1 MKEYILVVDDE
12 QSLRQFLEIF
22 LEKEGYEVDTAASLE
37 EAEQAIGRN
46 VYDLVLTDLRMSGED
61 DGLKVLRAAIQK
73 NPSTEVVVMTAY
85 AEHKSAVEAMK
96 LGAYDYVD
104 KEALNLGADCITKPF
119 DLGQMRDFIR
129 KAIARKETAEIRTRA
144 LREEVLE
151 TSSYEGIVGRCE
163 PMLKIFE
170 MIERVAPTNANVMIM
185 GESGTGKELVAAA
198 LHSRSDRRD
207 FPFVPINCAAIP
219 ETLMESELFGHMRGA
234 FTGAVQQKM
243 GLFEQAHRGTLFLDE
258 VGELPPNMQSK
269 LLRAIQERSFRRIG
283 GNDDISVDV
292 RILCASKQNLEDLMK
307 GGAFRD
313 DLFFRLNVIQIV
325 VPGLRERRE
334 DIPTLV
340 RHFLTK
346 FGEKTG
352 KRIARIDGEAMRAL
366 LSYDFPGNVRELEN
380 ILERAT
386 IIETKDVISL
396 ESLPPNVTK
405 MGIREEASIP
415 FYPEL
420 ADGEVVSLD
429 EEMDRLE
436 KTMLLKAL
444 EKTGGNKTE
453 AAKLL
458 NISFRS
464 MRYRLEKH
472 GIE

>member
-151 TSSYEGIVGRCE
+151 TSVYEGIVGRCE
-163 PMLKIFE
+163 VMLKIFE

-234 FTGAVQQKM
+234 FTGAVQQKK

-292 RILCASKQNLEDLMK
+292 RILCASKQNLEELMK

-313 DLFFRLNVIQIV
+313 DLYFRLNVIQIV

-396 ESLPPNVTK
+396 ESLPSNVTK
-405 MGIREEASIP
+405 IGTREDASIP
-415 FYPEL
+415 YYPEL

-429 EEMDRLE
+429 KEMDRLE

>member
-1 MKEYILVVDDE
+1 MKQNILVVDDE

-37 EAEQAIGRN
+37 EAERSIGRN
-46 VYDLVLTDLRMSGED
+46 VYDLVLTDLRMAGED

-104 KEALNLGADCITKPF
+104 KEALNLGADTITKPF

-129 KAIARKETAEIRTRA
+129 KAIARKETADIRSRA

-151 TSSYEGIVGRCE
+151 KSSYEGIVGRCD
-163 PMLKIFE
+163 PMLRIFE

-185 GESGTGKELVAAA
+185 GESGTGKELVASA
-198 LHSRSDRRD
+198 LHSRSERRD
-207 FPFVPINCAAIP
+207 HPFVPINCAAIP
-219 ETLMESELFGHMRGA
+219 ETLMESELFGHVRGA
-234 FTGAVQQKM
+234 FTGAVQQKK

-258 VGELPPNMQSK
+258 VGELPHGMQSK

-283 GNDDISVDV
+283 GNEDIAVDV
-292 RILCASKQNLEDLMK
+292 RILCASKQNLEEWMK
-307 GGAFRD
+307 EGRFRD

-325 VPGLRERRE
+325 VPALRDRRE
-334 DIPTLV
+334 DIPSLA
-340 RHFLTK
+340 RFFLSK
-346 FGEKTG
+346 FAAKMG
-352 KRIARIDGEAMRAL
+352 KQITRVDGEAMRAL
-366 LSYDFPGNVRELEN
+366 QSYDFPGNVRELEN

-396 ESLPPNVTK
+396 GSLPQNVTK
-405 MGIREEASIP
+405 LGTREVIVTP
-415 FYPEL
+415 FSPDL
-420 ADGEVVSLD
+420 ADGEAVSLD
-429 EEMDRLE
+429 AEMDRLE
-436 KTMLLKAL
+436 KSMLLKAL

-458 NISFRS
+458 NITFRS

>member
-1 MKEYILVVDDE
+1 VKEYILVVDDE
-12 QSLRQFLEIF
+12 QSLRQFLKIF
-22 LEKEGYEVDTAASLE
+22 LEKEGYEVDTAGSLE
-37 EAEQAIGRN
+37 EAEETIGQH
-46 VYDLVLTDLRMSGED
+46 VYDLVLTDLRMSRED

-104 KEALNLGADCITKPF
+104 KEAFNLGAGTITKPF
-119 DLGQMRDFIR
+119 DLGQMREFVR
-129 KAIARKETAEIRTRA
+129 KAIARKETADIRSRE

-151 TSSYEGIVGRCE
+151 TASYEGIVGRCE
-163 PMLKIFE
+163 PMLRIFE
-170 MIERVAPTNANVMIM
+170 LIERVAPTNANVMIM
-185 GESGTGKELVAAA
+185 GESGTGKELVAQA
-198 LHSRSDRRD
+198 LHSRSDRREY
-207 FPFVPINCAAIP
+207 PFVPINCAAIP

-234 FTGAVQQKM
+234 FTGAVQSKK

-258 VGELPPNMQSK
+258 VGELPHGMQSK

-283 GNDDISVDV
+283 GNEDISVDV
-292 RILCASKQNLEDLMK
+292 RILCASKQNLEDAMK
-307 GGAFRD
+307 EGRFRD
-313 DLFFRLNVIQIV
+313 DLFFRLNVIQIL
-325 VPGLRERRE
+325 VPALRERRE
-334 DIPTLV
+334 DIPSLT
-340 RHFLTK
+340 RYFLTK
-346 FGEKTG
+346 FSGKMEKQTT
-352 KRIARIDGEAMRAL
+352 RVDGEAMRTL

-396 ESLPPNVTK
+396 DSLPQNVTK
-405 MGIREEASIP
+405 MGTREEVVIP
-415 FYPEL
+415 FCPDL
-420 ADGEVVSLD
+420 IDGEGVSLD
-429 EEMDRLE
+429 AEMDRLE
-436 KTMLLKAL
+436 KNILLKAL
-444 EKTGGNKTE
+444 ERTGGNKTE

>member
-12 QSLRQFLEIF
+12 QSLRQFLKIF

-37 EAEQAIGRN
+37 EAEQAIVRN

-129 KAIARKETAEIRTRA
+129 KAIARRETAEIRTRA

-151 TSSYEGIVGRCE
+151 TSAYEGIVGRCE

-234 FTGAVQQKM
+234 FTGAVQQKK

-292 RILCASKQNLEDLMK
+292 RIICASKQNLEDLMK

-325 VPGLRERRE
+325 VPALRERRE
-334 DIPTLV
+334 DIPSLA
-340 RHFLTK
+340 RFFLSR
-346 FGEKTG
+346 FGG
-352 KRIARIDGEAMRAL
+352 KMGKQITRVDGEAMRAL

-380 ILERAT
+380 ILERAM

-405 MGIREEASIP
+405 IVTQEEASLP
-415 FYPEL
+415 FYPKL

-464 MRYRLEKH
+464 IRYRLDKH

>member
-22 LEKEGYEVDTAASLE
+22 LGKEGYEVDTAASLE

-119 DLGQMRDFIR
+119 DLGQMRDFIK

-234 FTGAVQQKM
+234 FTGAVQQKK

-292 RILCASKQNLEDLMK
+292 RILCASKQNLEELMK

-366 LSYDFPGNVRELEN
+366 LSYDFPGTVRELEN

-405 MGIREEASIP
+405 IGTREEASIQ
-415 FYPEL
+415 FYPGL
-420 ADGEVVSLD
+420 SDGEVVSLD

-436 KTMLLKAL
+436 KRMLLKAL

>member
-37 EAEQAIGRN
+37 EAEQAIARN

-151 TSSYEGIVGRCE
+151 TSAYEGIVGRCE

-170 MIERVAPTNANVMIM
+170 MIERVSPTNANVLIM

-198 LHSRSDRRD
+198 LHSRSERRG

-219 ETLMESELFGHMRGA
+219 ETLMESELFGHVRGA
-234 FTGAVQQKM
+234 FTGAVQQKK

-269 LLRAIQERSFRRIG
+269 LLRAIQERCFRRIG

-292 RILCASKQNLEDLMK
+292 RIICASKQNLEELMRS
-307 GGAFRD
+307 GAFRD

-325 VPGLRERRE
+325 VPALRERRE

-396 ESLPPNVTK
+396 ESLPSNVTK
-405 MGIREEASIP
+405 MGIKEEASAP
-415 FYPEL
+415 FYPDL

-436 KTMLLKAL
+436 KTMLIKAL

>member
-12 QSLRQFLEIF
+12 QSLRQFLRIF
-22 LEKEGYEVDTAASLE
+22 LEKEGYEVDTANSLE
-37 EAEQAIGRN
+37 EAEKAIGKN

-104 KEALNLGADCITKPF
+104 KEALNLGAGYITKPF

-129 KAIARKETAEIRTRA
+129 KAIARRETAEIRSRE

-151 TSSYEGIVGRCE
+151 TSLYERIVGRSE
-163 PMLKIFE
+163 PMLRIFE

-185 GESGTGKELVAAA
+185 GESGTGKELVASA

-234 FTGAVQQKM
+234 FTGAVQQKK
-243 GLFEQAHRGTLFLDE
+243 GLFEHAHRGTLFLDE
-258 VGELPPNMQSK
+258 VGELPPSMQSK

-292 RILCASKQNLEDLMK
+292 RIICASKQNLEELMK
-307 GGAFRD
+307 SGAFRD
-313 DLFFRLNVIQIV
+313 DLFFRLNVIQIS
-325 VPGLRERRE
+325 VPPLRERKE

-346 FGEKTG
+346 FGEKIG
-352 KRIARIDGEAMRAL
+352 KRISRIDGEAMRAL
-366 LSYDFPGNVRELEN
+366 LSHDFPGNVRELEN

-386 IIETKDVISL
+386 IIETKDVISV

-405 MGIREEASIP
+405 MGTQEEVSIP
-415 FYPEL
+415 FYPDL
-420 ADGEVVSLD
+420 VDGEAISLD

-436 KTMLLKAL
+436 KRMLLKAL

>member
-22 LEKEGYEVDTAASLE
+22 LGKEGYEVDTAASLE

-119 DLGQMRDFIR
+119 DLGQMRDFIK

-234 FTGAVQQKM
+234 FTGAVQQKK

-292 RILCASKQNLEDLMK
+292 RILCASKQNLEERMK

-396 ESLPPNVTK
+396 ESLPPNLTK
-405 MGIREEASIP
+405 IGTREEASIQ
-415 FYPEL
+415 FYPGL
-420 ADGEVVSLD
+420 SDGEVVSLD